1 MSLKWMVELSI
12 PDIIHNHGQ
21 PITFQKLVSILQVS
35 PTKVRG
41 VQSLIHYLAHT
52 GFFEIVSVHEN
63 MEEKEAYA
71 LTAASQ
77 LLVKDSDLCLAP
89 TVEGFVDPGL
99 TGVWSNL
106 KKWTY
111 EDDLT
116 LFGVSVGSNLWEFL
130 DKNPASDEA
139 FNETL
144 AADSK
149 MMNMALKGCN
159 WVFEG
164 VESIVDVGGGTGI
177 TAKILCEAFPNM
189 KCIVL
194 ERPGVIEN
202 LSGTNNLTYVGG
214 DMFKSIPKADAVL
227 LKSQVAFA
235 HSLYFVAKLFLLFA
249 SFCTSHH
256 ILTVSSSSQSHPSPR
271 PPHSQMALQTATP
284 PTTPSAQVVGNA
296 FVEQYYHILHHSPD
310 LVYRFYQD
318 SSVISRPDSNG
329 VMTSVTTMKGI
340 NEKIVSLN
348 FKEFKA
354 EIKTADAQ
362 KSYQEGVTVLVTGC
376 LTGKD
381 NMRRKFAQSFFL
393 APQDN
398 GYFVLNDVFRY
409 VEDDEPSE
417 LPPVNGDGD
426 AAAVKIIP
434 EPESSHVADSP
445 APDSTNS
452 IVNKG
457 QIVVEKA
464 YAPSNHHERQIPAEN
479 EDNVESHFQS
489 NGNDDSQA
497 TEVDSLAQEDAPK
510 QSYASIVKVQKGSSV
525 PTKVYVPTNTLKSG
539 SNKTESLVA
548 EPVESS
554 EVPEAASDSVN
565 DPESS
570 DAHEEVEGHSIYI
583 RNLPLNVTV
592 GQLEVEFKKFGSIK
606 PDGIQVRNNK
616 QQGYCFG
623 FVEFLS
629 LNSMNSAIQAS
640 PIPIGGRQAVV
651 EIKRTTTRVGS
662 GISNTGRPRI
672 PPGRGGLRNDSFR
685 GRGNYGGGR
694 GYGRNDYGN
703 RGGEFSGR
711 GRSHGDGEF
720 SGRGRSHG
728 DGEFSGRGRSH
739 GESYHQGRG
748 RGGRSSGPKQN
759 AVVSN

>member
-1 MSLKWMVELSI
+1 MRI
-12 PDIIHNHGQ
+12 
-21 PITFQKLVSILQVS
+21 
-35 PTKVRG
+35 
-41 VQSLIHYLAHT
+41 
-52 GFFEIVSVHEN
+52 
-63 MEEKEAYA
+63 
-71 LTAASQ
+71 
-77 LLVKDSDLCLAP
+77 
-89 TVEGFVDPGL
+89 
-99 TGVWSNL
+99 
-106 KKWTY
+106 
-111 EDDLT
+111 
-116 LFGVSVGSNLWEFL
+116 
-130 DKNPASDEA
+130 
-139 FNETL
+139 
-144 AADSK
+144 
-149 MMNMALKGCN
+149 
-159 WVFEG
+159 
-164 VESIVDVGGGTGI
+164 
-177 TAKILCEAFPNM
+177 
-189 KCIVL
+189 
-194 ERPGVIEN
+194 
-202 LSGTNNLTYVGG
+202 NLTQ
-214 DMFKSIPKADAVL
+214 MITL
-227 LKSQVAFA
+227 
-235 HSLYFVAKLFLLFA
+235 H
-249 SFCTSHH
+249 TSCH
-256 ILTVSSSSQSHPSPR
+256 TPSSSQSQPSPP

-340 NEKIVSLN
+340 NEKILSLN

-362 KSYQEGVTVLVTGC
+362 KSYKEGVTVLVTGC

-409 VEDDEPSE
+409 VEDHEPSE
-417 LPPVNGDGD
+417 LPPVSGDGD
-426 AAAVKIIP
+426 ASAVTVTP
-434 EPESSHVADSP
+434 EPEPSVVADSP
-445 APDSTNS
+445 APDPANS
-452 IVNKG
+452 HVNKG
-457 QIVVEKA
+457 PIVAGNA
-464 YAPSNHHERQIPAEN
+464 YDHHERQIPVET
-479 EDNVESHFQS
+479 EDNVEPHFQS

-497 TEVDSLAQEDAPK
+497 TEVASLAQEDAPK

-539 SNKTESLVA
+539 PNKNESLV
-548 EPVESS
+548 VESVES
-554 EVPEAASDSVN
+554 NEVPEAALDSVN
-565 DPESS
+565 SPESS

-592 GQLEVEFKKFGSIK
+592 GQLEVEFKKFGPIK
-606 PDGIQVRNNK
+606 PGGIQVRNNK

-629 LNSMNSAIQAS
+629 LNSMNNAIQAS

-672 PPGRGGLRNDSFR
+672 PIGRGGLRNDTFR

-694 GYGRNDYGN
+694 GYGRNDYGS
-703 RGGEFSGR
+703 RGGDFSGR
-711 GRSHGDGEF
+711 GRG
-720 SGRGRSHG
+720 
-728 DGEFSGRGRSH
+728 H
-739 GESYHQGRG
+739 GEGYHQGRG

-759 AVVSN
+759 TVSN